1 MHQIII
7 RGKRSSLFYLCDSF
21 IALTI
26 VETEGGKLG
35 KIWDKSTTLSIQ
47 GKPKKVPEF
56 ENFWRKEND
65 ITGLRLEMLNII
77 ARRNDESRSGF

>member
-1 MHQIII
+1 
-7 RGKRSSLFYLCDSF
+7 L
-21 IALTI
+21 AI

-56 ENFWRKEND
+56 ENFWRKENN
-65 ITGLRLEMLNII
+65 ITG
-77 ARRNDESRSGF
+77 